1 MKFFPEK
8 GNWIQEIR
16 NAEYLQPINKKL
28 NIENKQDMFAIR
40 NIMVDVKSNFNQ
52 KNKKP
57 KCICGQFE
65 NMEHIWNCQ
74 NLNLDEI

>member
-1 MKFFPEK
+1 
-8 GNWIQEIR
+8 
-16 NAEYLQPINKKL
+16 
-28 NIENKQDMFAIR
+28 MFAIR
-40 NIMVDVKSNFNQ
+40 NRMVDVKSNFNQ

-74 NLNLDEI
+74 NLNLDEIETRNYQLIFNENITEQIQTFEKFIEKLARYKEKS